1 MNKGQHQPLAF
12 VFGVGRLI
20 SWLKPANHTRYA
32 ECGAEFHAL
41 SLMVDI

>member
-1 MNKGQHQPLAF
+1 MNEGQHQLLAF